1 MVVTALQTAPHYFP
15 PFSLHSLTLFLHFDH
30 FFTPSWLAS
39 SAVAGAGVFPLF
51 IFLLRLVLLPQ
62 LLSRYVFSWGSIR
75 CGISLCAGV
84 HQCLSARTQPE
95 RLHGGYCHCGT
106 IITSAV
112 SQTGVCPHIHT
123 CTHSCELT
131 ASSDRLHNVKN
142 YFCCYFCLEHPH
154 VWFYAPRKA
163 ANLKMNVN
171 ISILVYLCAF
181 VCTVSPWGSFVW
193 ADLYNLFTFT
203 SCTWRC
209 RLTKTARRQKNAAL
223 IKGLD
228 DIFEEILPRGC
239 TSTAVSAKSI

>member
-15 PFSLHSLTLFLHFDH
+15 PFSLYSLTSFLHFDH

-39 SAVAGAGVFPLF
+39 AGVFPLF

-123 CTHSCELT
+123 CTHIHTLLWTHCFFGSSALHKKITSVATFARNTPMCDFTRQEKLQICKWMLIFAFLFVCVHLSAQYLCGAVLSELT
-131 ASSDRLHNVKN
+131 CTRESFCIHVLHVTMSLDEKR
-142 YFCCYFCLEHPH
+142 PDI
-154 VWFYAPRKA
+154 K
-163 ANLKMNVN
+163 KM
-171 ISILVYLCAF
+171 LH
-181 VCTVSPWGSFVW
+181 
-193 ADLYNLFTFT
+193 
-203 SCTWRC
+203 
-209 RLTKTARRQKNAAL
+209 
-223 IKGLD
+223 
-228 DIFEEILPRGC
+228 
-239 TSTAVSAKSI
+239 